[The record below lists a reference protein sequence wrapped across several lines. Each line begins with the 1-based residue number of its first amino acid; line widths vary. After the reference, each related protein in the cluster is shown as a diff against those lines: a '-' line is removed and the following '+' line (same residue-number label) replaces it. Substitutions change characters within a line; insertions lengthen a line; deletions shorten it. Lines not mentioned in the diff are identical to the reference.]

1 MFSSRG
7 REFSVL
13 GLAEANMEVLK
24 SSRDDRWSI
33 LMDTGHP
40 HHGLKIREKP
50 LKFWFFII
58 FPMEIA
64 LLAGIVMDIP
74 HPFSDKHHY
83 GSDPSEHIHQFLL
96 SHKSLQNS

>member
-40 HHGLKIREKP
+40 HHGLKMREKYRKT
-50 LKFWFFII
+50 LQILI
-58 FPMEIA
+58 FHNLPYENSS
-64 LLAGIVMDIP
+64 
-74 HPFSDKHHY
+74 FS
-83 GSDPSEHIHQFLL
+83 
-96 SHKSLQNS
+96 